1 MAKRSFTYRF
11 KVSATNEGYEHT
23 LYKKPRYYIKDEV
36 IYTFGQEV
44 EKFVACDNGT
54 FVIKRENVRFPEANI
69 RFRLPITLKKNID
82 VLHYQLRHHIIH
94 YLDYC
99 EIDNQDTCI
108 VEYELLREDRFS
120 TNQYYISDK
129 FRQEVELMVNALY
142 AIEKNPL
149 INHNDE
155 LAAMHFKISLN
166 YVSSEIFSILN
177 KRATSDSPK
186 EARKYLKGFI
196 AAFFRLIPKEVI
208 EKYDTLYEK
217 REKERIK
224 NAGLDKKRGKI
235 ICRISP
241 NNSKNDNVE
250 TFDLVSR
257 LINRDLRGVIG
268 KIIDCV
274 YKGHRFGIEFS
285 FASWKKAIIAFL
297 EIDECSTENED
308 GKTKDSIL
316 NEIISDK
323 RYKRKV
329 EGFLSTID
337 DCYQIRDIKNGDESS
352 AVFYAFLTVCPSI
365 YLNNKYKRSGSG
377 SKGDKVFNK
386 MEFKNLCLQYFGLKP
401 NQFKP
406 CKCEEF
412 IEKMLNSYD
421 DRRKVWNEIKFS
433 YID

>member
-11 KVSATNEGYEHT
+11 KVSAINEGDD
-23 LYKKPRYYIKDEV
+23 RSI
-36 IYTFGQEV
+36 IYTFNQEIQRFA
-44 EKFVACDNGT
+44 ECELPSDGDKGT
-54 FVIKRENVRFPEANI
+54 FVIKEEDVRF
-69 RFRLPITLKKNID
+69 RRPITLKNNKD
-82 VLHYQLRHHIIH
+82 VLHYILR
-94 YLDYC
+94 
-99 EIDNQDTCI
+99 NFVSSKKDTCI
-108 VEYELLREDRFS
+108 VEYELLRKNTFS
-120 TNQYYISDK
+120 TNEFISDELRDDVK
-129 FRQEVELMVNALY
+129 FMVNAIY
-142 AIEKNPL
+142 AIGDNTLIDPKKEITEMRFYIPL
-149 INHNDE
+149 H
-155 LAAMHFKISLN
+155 
-166 YVSSEIFSILN
+166 YVSSEIFYRSN
-177 KRATSDSPK
+177 VRATSDSPNNT
-186 EARKYLKGFI
+186 RTYLKDFI
-196 AAFFRLIPKEVI
+196 TAFFRLIPKDAI

-217 REKERIK
+217 REKGRMK
-224 NAGLDKKRGKI
+224 NTIRDEESGEI
-235 ICRISP
+235 ICSISP
-241 NNSKNDNVE
+241 EKRK
-250 TFDLVSR
+250 TYGGKAFALVSR

-297 EIDECSTENED
+297 EIDECSTTSED

-337 DCYQIRDIKNGDESS
+337 DRYQIRDIKNGGESS

-421 DRRKVWNEIKFS
+421 DKLKVWNGIESS

>member
-11 KVSATNEGYEHT
+11 WVSATNEGYDHSW
-23 LYKKPRYYIKDEV
+23 LNRPRYYVPDE
-36 IYTFGQEV
+36 IIFTFSQEV
-44 EKFVACDNGT
+44 EKFVECDNGT
-54 FVIKRENVRFPEANI
+54 FVIKEDDVRF
-69 RFRLPITLKKNID
+69 RRPITLKKNID
-82 VLHYQLRHHIIH
+82 VLRYQLRNNVRH

-99 EIDNQDTCI
+99 EVDKQDACI
-108 VEYELLREDRFS
+108 VEYELLREDKFS
-120 TNQYYISDK
+120 KNEFISDK
-129 FRQEVELMVNALY
+129 FRQEVELMVSAIN

-149 INHNDE
+149 INHNDG
-155 LAAMHFKISLN
+155 LVAMHFDISLN

-177 KRATSDSPK
+177 KRATSDSPVD
-186 EARKYLKGFI
+186 ARKYLKGFI
-196 AAFFRLIPKEVI
+196 TAFFRLIPKDVI
-208 EKYDTLYEK
+208 KEYDILYEM
-217 REKERIK
+217 REKVRLK
-224 NAGLDKKRGKI
+224 NTARDKESGDI
-235 ICRISP
+235 ICSISP
-241 NNSKNDNVE
+241 EKRK
-250 TFDLVSR
+250 TYGGKAFALVSR
-257 LINRDLRGVIG
+257 LIHKDLKQEIG
-268 KIIDCV
+268 HIINCV
-274 YKGHRFGIEFS
+274 YKGQKFCFES

-297 EIDECSTENED
+297 EIDECSTTSED

-337 DCYQIRDIKNGDESS
+337 DYYQIRDIKNGDESS

-421 DRRKVWNEIKFS
+421 DRLKVWNEIESS